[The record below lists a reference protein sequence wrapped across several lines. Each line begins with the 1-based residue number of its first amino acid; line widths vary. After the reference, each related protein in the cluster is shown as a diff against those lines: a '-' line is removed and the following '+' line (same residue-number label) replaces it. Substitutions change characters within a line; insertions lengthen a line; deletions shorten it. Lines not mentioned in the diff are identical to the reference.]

1 MAVDER
7 LQRNSETYG
16 LNAYQQDAAK
26 TAVYPGRGT
35 DAGLQYVA
43 LGLCG
48 EAGEVAEKVKKIMR
62 DDGGVMS
69 EEKRQAIA
77 KESSDVLWYLA
88 ELCTQIGYDLG
99 EIGIIN
105 IKKLRDRQDRGV
117 LSGSGDDR

>member
-1 MAVDER
+1 VVDER
-7 LQRNSETYG
+7 LQRNSESYT
-16 LNAYQQDAAK
+16 LNQYQQDSAK

-77 KESSDVLWYLA
+77 KELSDVAWYLA
-88 ELCTQIGYDLG
+88 ELSTQIGFDLG
-99 EIGIIN
+99 EIAVIN
-105 IKKLRDRQDRGV
+105 VRKLHDRQGRGV
-117 LSGSGDDR
+117 LKGSGDNR